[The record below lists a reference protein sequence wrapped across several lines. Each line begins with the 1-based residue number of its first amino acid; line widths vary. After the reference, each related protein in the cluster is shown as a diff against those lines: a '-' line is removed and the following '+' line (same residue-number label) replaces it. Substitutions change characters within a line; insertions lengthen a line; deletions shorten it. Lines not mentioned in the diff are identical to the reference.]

1 MSFNIVDLVKD
12 QISDQ
17 VLGQMGKALGMEST
31 QASGAL
37 TGALPGLLSGI
48 LVKASNP
55 DAASSMFDTVQKQ
68 DDNLLGNMGNLLGG
82 DQASSIADQGSS
94 MLSSILGSGA
104 LGQLA
109 GVVANFSGISR
120 GNSSSLMGML
130 APFII
135 GIIKKKVIDGGM
147 DAGSMA
153 SMLSDQKDN
162 VANAMPQGFSD
173 QLQSAGFFDSITAA
187 PSAATAQST
196 PTATTATATAAAA
209 AAPTNNTASEGS
221 SGGGFMKWLLP
232 LVAVAGIGWFGLN
245 AMNKDSA
252 TEAVDALDPT
262 AKIEEGA
269 SNAADAVTEGA
280 SNAVDA
286 VTEGASS
293 AVDAVK
299 EGASDAVA
307 SALSAAQDAMPE
319 GVDLSA
325 ISGGLEG
332 VFGSTTDAL
341 GGITDVES
349 AKSAIPAIEEATAK
363 LGGINDLITR
373 LPEVA
378 QGPLAAIAGNGA
390 AALQPIIEKITAI
403 PGVGAVI
410 EPAVQPM
417 LDMLSGL
424 GG

>member
-17 VLGQMGKALGMEST
+17 VLGQMGKALGMEGSQT
-31 QASGAL
+31 SGAL
-37 TGALPGLLSGI
+37 AGALPGLLSGI
-48 LVKASNP
+48 LNKASSP

-82 DQASSIADQGSS
+82 DQASSTANQGSS

-130 APFII
+130 APFVI
-135 GIIKKKVIDGGM
+135 GIIKKKIFDGGM
-147 DAGSMA
+147 DANSMA
-153 SMLSDQKDN
+153 SMLSGQKDN

-173 QLQSAGFFDSITAA
+173 QLQSAGFFDSITAVASPVAAQVA
-187 PSAATAQST
+187 PAA
-196 PTATTATATAAAA
+196 ATATAAATA
-209 AAPTNNTASEGS
+209 SIDNTASS
-221 SGGGFMKWLLP
+221 SGGGFMKWLIP
-232 LVAVAGIGWFGLN
+232 LIAVAGIGWFGLN

-252 TEAVDALDPT
+252 TETVDALDPT

-269 SNAADAVTEGA
+269 SAVTEGA

-286 VTEGASS
+286 VK
-293 AVDAVK
+293 D
-299 EGASDAVA
+299 GASDAAA

-373 LPEVA
+373 LPEAA
-378 QGPLAAIAGNGA
+378 QGPLAAIAGSGMT
-390 AALQPIIEKITAI
+390 ALQPIIEKISAI

-410 EPAVQPM
+410 EPVVQPM

-424 GG
+424 AG

>member
-17 VLGQMGKALGMEST
+17 VLGQMGKALGMEGT
-31 QASGAL
+31 QTSGAL
-37 TGALPGLLSGI
+37 SGALPGLLSGI
-48 LVKASNP
+48 LSKAGNP

-82 DQASSIADQGSS
+82 DQASSIANQGSS

-135 GIIKKKVIDGGM
+135 GIIKKKVFDDDM

-153 SMLSDQKDN
+153 SMLSAQKDN

-173 QLQSAGFFDSITAA
+173 QLQSAGFFDSIAA
-187 PSAATAQST
+187 VASPGATEA
-196 PTATTATATAAAA
+196 PAAAA
-209 AAPTNNTASEGS
+209 SVAAAIDNTTSASP
-221 SGGGFMKWLLP
+221 SGGGFMKWLIP

-252 TEAVDALDPT
+252 TEAVDSLDPT
-262 AKIEEGA
+262 AKIEETA
-269 SNAADAVTEGA
+269 SDAASAVTEGA
-280 SNAVDA
+280 SDA
-286 VTEGASS
+286 VN
-293 AVDAVK
+293 AVK
-299 EGASDAVA
+299 EGASDAAA

-332 VFGSTTDAL
+332 VFGSATDAL

-349 AKSAIPAIEEATAK
+349 AQSAIPAIEEATAK

-373 LPEVA
+373 LPEAA
-378 QGPLAAIAGNGA
+378 QGPLAAIAGNGV

-424 GG
+424 TGQ